1 MKKTLLTGIYAITPD
16 NLEKEK
22 LYKKVNKL
30 LQNGVR
36 IIQYRDKLRSFED
49 KLIISKQL
57 KDICQNFDSLLIIND
72 DIHIAKEIN
81 ADGVHLGQKDIS
93 CNEARNIL
101 GSGPIVG
108 ISCQNNLE
116 LALKAQHEGAD
127 YVAFGSIFKTSTKK
141 DVVYCSLEDL
151 KDFVKK
157 IEISSVA
164 IGGINLSNFQEV
176 KRSGVDMIAMSSELF
191 LQNEIPELELFIEK
205 DNSY

>member
-1 MKKTLLTGIYAITPD
+1 MKKNLPTGIYAITPD
-16 NLEKEK
+16 NLKKEE
-22 LYKKVNKL
+22 LYKKVHKL
-30 LQNGVR
+30 LKNGVR
-36 IIQYRDKLRSFED
+36 IIQYRDKLRSVKD

-57 KDICQNFDSLLIIND
+57 KTICQSFDSLLIIND
-72 DIHIAKEIN
+72 DIHIAKKIN
-81 ADGVHLGQKDIS
+81 AHGVHLGQKDIS
-93 CNEARNIL
+93 CNEARKIL
-101 GSGPIVG
+101 GSDPIIG

-116 LALKAQHEGAD
+116 LALRAQHEGAD

-164 IGGINLSNFQEV
+164 IGGINLSSFHEV

>member
-1 MKKTLLTGIYAITPD
+1 MKKNLLTGIYAITPD
-16 NLEKEK
+16 NLKKEE
-22 LYKKVNKL
+22 LYKKVHKL
-30 LQNGVR
+30 LKNGVR
-36 IIQYRDKLRSFED
+36 IIQYRDKLRSVKD

-57 KDICQNFDSLLIIND
+57 KTFCQSFDSLLIIND
-72 DIHIAKEIN
+72 DIHIAKKIN
-81 ADGVHLGQKDIS
+81 AHGVHLGQKDIS

-101 GSGPIVG
+101 GSDPIIG

-116 LALKAQHEGAD
+116 LALRAQHEGAD

-164 IGGINLSNFQEV
+164 IGGINLSSFHEV

-191 LQNEIPELELFIEK
+191 LQKEIPELELFIER
-205 DNSY
+205 DN

>member
-16 NLEKEK
+16 SLEKEQ
-22 LYKKVNKL
+22 LYKRVKKL

-93 CNEARNIL
+93 CNEARSIL

-164 IGGINLSNFQEV
+164 IGGINLRSFQKV

-191 LQNEIPELELFIEK
+191 LQNEIPELEPFIEK
-205 DNSY
+205 DN

>member
-1 MKKTLLTGIYAITPD
+1 MKKNLLTGIYAITPD
-16 NLEKEK
+16 NLKKEE
-22 LYKKVNKL
+22 LYKKVHKL
-30 LQNGVR
+30 LKNGVR
-36 IIQYRDKLRSFED
+36 IIQYRDKLRSVKD

-57 KDICQNFDSLLIIND
+57 KTICQSFDSLLIIND
-72 DIHIAKEIN
+72 DIHIAKKIN
-81 ADGVHLGQKDIS
+81 AHGVHLGQKDIS

-101 GSGPIVG
+101 GSDPIIG

-116 LALKAQHEGAD
+116 LALRAQHEGAD

-191 LQNEIPELELFIEK
+191 LKKEIPELELFIK
-205 DNSY
+205 MDN

>member
-1 MKKTLLTGIYAITPD
+1 MKKNLLTGIYAVTPD
-16 NLEKEK
+16 NLKKEE
-22 LYKKVNKL
+22 LYKKVHKL
-30 LQNGVR
+30 LKNGVR
-36 IIQYRDKLRSFED
+36 IIQYRDKLRSVKD

-57 KDICQNFDSLLIIND
+57 KTICQSFDSLLIIND
-72 DIHIAKEIN
+72 DIHIAKKIN
-81 ADGVHLGQKDIS
+81 AHGVHLGQKDIS

-101 GSGPIVG
+101 GSDPIIG

-116 LALKAQHEGAD
+116 LALRAQYEGAD

-164 IGGINLSNFQEV
+164 IGGINLSSFHEV
-176 KRSGVDMIAMSSELF
+176 KRSGVDMIAMSSGLF
-191 LQNEIPELELFIEK
+191 LQKEIPELELFIER
-205 DNSY
+205 DNEC

>member
-1 MKKTLLTGIYAITPD
+1 MKKNLLTGIYAITRD
-16 NLEKEK
+16 NLKKEE
-22 LYKKVNKL
+22 LYKKVQKL
-30 LQNGVR
+30 LKNGVR
-36 IIQYRDKLRSFED
+36 IIQYRDKLRSVKD

-57 KDICQNFDSLLIIND
+57 KTICQSFDSLLIIND
-72 DIHIAKEIN
+72 DIHIAKKIN
-81 ADGVHLGQKDIS
+81 AHGVHLGQKDIS

-101 GSGPIVG
+101 GSDPIIG

-116 LALKAQHEGAD
+116 LALRAQHEGAD

-164 IGGINLSNFQEV
+164 IGGINLSSFHEV
-176 KRSGVDMIAMSSELF
+176 KRSGVDMIAMSSGLF
-191 LQNEIPELELFIEK
+191 LQKEIPELELFIEK
-205 DNSY
+205 DN

>member
-1 MKKTLLTGIYAITPD
+1 MKKNLLTGIYAITPD
-16 NLEKEK
+16 NLKKEE
-22 LYKKVNKL
+22 LYKKVHKL
-30 LQNGVR
+30 LKNGVR
-36 IIQYRDKLRSFED
+36 IIQYRDKLRSVED

-57 KDICQNFDSLLIIND
+57 KTICQSFNSLLIIND
-72 DIHIAKEIN
+72 DIHIAKKIN
-81 ADGVHLGQKDIS
+81 AHGVHLGQKDIS

-101 GSGPIVG
+101 GSDPIIG

-116 LALKAQHEGAD
+116 LALRAQHEGAD

-164 IGGINLSNFQEV
+164 IGGINLSSFHEV

-191 LQNEIPELELFIEK
+191 LHKELPELELFIER
-205 DNSY
+205 DN

>member
-16 NLEKEK
+16 NLEKEQ

-151 KDFVKK
+151 KVFVKK

-164 IGGINLSNFQEV
+164 IGGIDLSSFQEV

-205 DNSY
+205 NNSY

>member
-1 MKKTLLTGIYAITPD
+1 MKKNLLTGIYAITPD
-16 NLEKEK
+16 NLKKEE
-22 LYKKVNKL
+22 LYKKVHKL
-30 LQNGVR
+30 LKNGVR
-36 IIQYRDKLRSFED
+36 IIQYRDKLRSVKD

-57 KDICQNFDSLLIIND
+57 KTICQSFDSLLIIND
-72 DIHIAKEIN
+72 DIHIAKKIN
-81 ADGVHLGQKDIS
+81 AHGVHLGQKDIS

-101 GSGPIVG
+101 GSDPIIG

-116 LALKAQHEGAD
+116 LALRAQHEGAD

-164 IGGINLSNFQEV
+164 IGGINLRSFQKV
-176 KRSGVDMIAMSSELF
+176 KRSGVDMIAMSSGLF
-191 LQNEIPELELFIEK
+191 LQKEIPELELFIER
-205 DNSY
+205 DN

>member
-1 MKKTLLTGIYAITPD
+1 MKKNLLTGIYAITPD
-16 NLEKEK
+16 NLKKEE
-22 LYKKVNKL
+22 LYKKVHKL
-30 LQNGVR
+30 LKNGVR
-36 IIQYRDKLRSFED
+36 IIQYRDKLRSVKD

-57 KDICQNFDSLLIIND
+57 KTICQSFDSLLIIND
-72 DIHIAKEIN
+72 DIHIAKKIN
-81 ADGVHLGQKDIS
+81 AHGVHLGQKDIS

-101 GSGPIVG
+101 GSDPIIG

-116 LALKAQHEGAD
+116 LALRAQHEGAD

-151 KDFVKK
+151 KNFVKK

-164 IGGINLSNFQEV
+164 IGGINLSSFHEV

-191 LQNEIPELELFIEK
+191 LQKEIPELELFIER
-205 DNSY
+205 DNGY

>member
-1 MKKTLLTGIYAITPD
+1 MKKNLLTGIYAITPD
-16 NLEKEK
+16 NLKKEE
-22 LYKKVNKL
+22 LFNKVYKL
-30 LQNGVR
+30 LKNGVR
-36 IIQYRDKLRSFED
+36 IIQYRDKLRSVED

-57 KDICQNFDSLLIIND
+57 KTICQSFNSLLIIND
-72 DIHIAKEIN
+72 DIHIAKKIN
-81 ADGVHLGQKDIS
+81 AHGVHLGQKDIS

-101 GSGPIVG
+101 GSDPIIG

-141 DVVYCSLEDL
+141 DVVNCSLEDL

-164 IGGINLSNFQEV
+164 IGGINLSNYQEV
-176 KRSGVDMIAMSSELF
+176 KKSGVDMIAMSSGLF
-191 LQNEIPELELFIEK
+191 LQEEIPELELFKEK
-205 DNSY
+205 DN

>member
-16 NLEKEK
+16 DLKKEE
-22 LYKKVNKL
+22 LYKKVHKL

-36 IIQYRDKLRSFED
+36 IIQYRDKLRSVED
-49 KLIISKQL
+49 KLRISKQL
-57 KDICQNFDSLLIIND
+57 KTICQSFNSLLIIND
-72 DIHIAKEIN
+72 DIHIAKKIN
-81 ADGVHLGQKDIS
+81 AHGVHLGQKDIS

-101 GSGPIVG
+101 GSDPIIG

-191 LQNEIPELELFIEK
+191 LKKEIPELELFIEM
-205 DNSY
+205 DN

>member
-1 MKKTLLTGIYAITPD
+1 MKKNLLTGIYAITPD
-16 NLEKEK
+16 NLKKEE
-22 LYKKVNKL
+22 LYKKVHKL
-30 LQNGVR
+30 LKNGVR
-36 IIQYRDKLRSFED
+36 IIQYRDKLRSVKD

-57 KDICQNFDSLLIIND
+57 KTICQSFDSLLIIND
-72 DIHIAKEIN
+72 DIHIAKKIN
-81 ADGVHLGQKDIS
+81 AHGVHLGQKDIS

-101 GSGPIVG
+101 GSDPIIG

-116 LALKAQHEGAD
+116 LALRAQHEGAD

-164 IGGINLSNFQEV
+164 IGGINLSSFHEV
-176 KRSGVDMIAMSSELF
+176 KRYGVDMIAMSSGLF
-191 LQNEIPELELFIEK
+191 LQKEIPELELFIERE
-205 DNSY
+205 N